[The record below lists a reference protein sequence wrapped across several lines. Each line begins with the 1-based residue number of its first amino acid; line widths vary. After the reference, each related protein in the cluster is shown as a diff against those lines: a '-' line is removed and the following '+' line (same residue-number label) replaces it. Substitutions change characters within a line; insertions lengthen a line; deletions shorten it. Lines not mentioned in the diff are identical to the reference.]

1 MIATWLGHSCFRL
14 MAQSGTTVILD
25 PFHGEEVGYPLPR
38 MHSDIVVVSHEHE
51 DHNNV
56 AGISGHPQVI
66 RGPGRHKALGLEF
79 LGVASSHDDTGGDL
93 RGQNTIFCF
102 SLDGIRICHLG
113 DLGEPLGWPQVQS
126 IGPVDLLFLPVGG
139 RYTIDAIGADEVMRQ
154 LHPVVAVPMHYQTQ
168 NLSFELDS
176 VHDFLRGREV
186 RGPMRFLQLSREDLH
201 GKGWVALLSCP
212 EAGVA
217 DGSID

>member
-14 MAQSGTTVILD
+14 MTQNGITVTMD
-25 PFHGEEVGYPLPR
+25 PFHEEEVGYPLLR
-38 MHSDIVVVSHEHE
+38 LHSDIVTVSHEHE

-56 AGISGHPQVI
+56 AGVSGHPQVI
-66 RGPGRHKALGLEF
+66 RGPGRHKALGIEF
-79 LGVASSHDDTGGDL
+79 LGLTSSHDDAGGGL

-113 DLGEPLGWPQVQS
+113 DLGEPLSRPLVQA

-139 RYTIDAIGADEVMRQ
+139 RYTIDAVGADEVMRQ
-154 LHPVVAVPMHYQTQ
+154 LRPVVAVPMHYRTR

-176 VHDFLRGREV
+176 VHDFLRGRTV
-186 RGPMRFLQLSREDLH
+186 RGPMKFLQLEREDLH
-201 GKGWVALLSCP
+201 EKGWVALLSCL